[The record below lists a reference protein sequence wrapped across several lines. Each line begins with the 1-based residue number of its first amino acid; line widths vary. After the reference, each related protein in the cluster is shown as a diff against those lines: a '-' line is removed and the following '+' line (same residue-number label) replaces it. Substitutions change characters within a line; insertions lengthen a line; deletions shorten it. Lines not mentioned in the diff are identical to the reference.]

1 MRCTALKVM
10 LNIGQDEYIN
20 TGNDAAG
27 ARLVVHDQHAMP
39 YPEDVGLLV
48 KTGMLTSVHVS
59 RVNTLHMH
67 CDTPMNTN
75 LI

>member
-1 MRCTALKVM
+1 M
-10 LNIGQDEYIN
+10 LNIGQDEYIS
-20 TGNDAAG
+20 TGNNAAG

-59 RVNTLHMH
+59 RVNTLHIIIIIIITFI
-67 CDTPMNTN
+67 CTN
-75 LI
+75 IEYNDI